1 MSNIKCVA
9 DLKTETY
16 DQIFFDNTKNNDSLF
31 CWYGDLTMP
40 NIPTAMT
47 MVCGTGAAW
56 ERKLKK

>member
-1 MSNIKCVA
+1 MCSRFKNRNLRSNF
-9 DLKTETY
+9 
-16 DQIFFDNTKNNDSLF
+16 FFDNTKNNDSLL

-56 ERKLKK
+56 ERKLEK